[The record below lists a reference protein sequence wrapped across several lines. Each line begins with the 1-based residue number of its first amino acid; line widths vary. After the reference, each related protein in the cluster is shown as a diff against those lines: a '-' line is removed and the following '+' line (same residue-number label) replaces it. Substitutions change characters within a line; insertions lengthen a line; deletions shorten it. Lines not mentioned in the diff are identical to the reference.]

1 MSQPYPSPP
10 WLAQV
15 SQRIFESGE
24 RRRAHPWSVT
34 NEVPPRATPWATSC
48 FRRPSESATSPRFG
62 HGATGSGIERWAPPW
77 APSPAPGGCG
87 MSERDQNSGTADCKP
102 SDSAWKVGG
111 RRSVAAPA
119 LVALVDGD

>member
-1 MSQPYPSPP
+1 MGDQLFPEAIRVRY
-10 WLAQV
+10 
-15 SQRIFESGE
+15 
-24 RRRAHPWSVT
+24 
-34 NEVPPRATPWATSC
+34 
-48 FRRPSESATSPRFG
+48 RPQFG

-119 LVALVDGD
+119 LVALVDGGWVNSLVTASPPDPWRN

>member
-1 MSQPYPSPP
+1 VGDQLFPEAIRVRY
-10 WLAQV
+10 
-15 SQRIFESGE
+15 
-24 RRRAHPWSVT
+24 
-34 NEVPPRATPWATSC
+34 
-48 FRRPSESATSPRFG
+48 RPQFG